1 MFTLLGRLHLALFRL
16 VLWLLKMPLVALWAL
31 LLSVVA
37 LLGQE
42 FRRWLGILVAGL
54 MIAGVSWAVLKVA
67 ADQVLALLVVLLLGF
82 IWLFGVFR
90 ALRLTMANRIWKV
103 RQQQAF
109 RDLRGE
115 VSQVGERVQ
124 TLGGEMLEGVA
135 RRARGTP
142 LEGAWRV
149 NREASAR
156 EAAEA
161 QAAAEQA
168 ERDQAQ
174 AAERAE
180 AERRAKQEHDRWAE
194 RVGAEHDPFQRQGG

>member
-42 FRRWLGILVAGL
+42 VRRWLGILVAGL

-67 ADQVLALLVVLLLGF
+67 ADQVLALLVVMLLGF
-82 IWLFGVFR
+82 VWLFGVFR

-109 RDLRGE
+109 KDLRGE
-115 VSQVGERVQ
+115 VRGVGDRLQ
-124 TLGGEMLEGVA
+124 DTLGDARDGLA
-135 RRARGTP
+135 RRAKGTP
-142 LEGAWRV
+142 AEGLFWA
-149 NREASAR
+149 NRDAKAK
-156 EAAEA
+156 AEA
-161 QAAAEQA
+161 DAQVAAAQAEREQAAATEWEQA
-168 ERDQAQ
+168 VAAKR
-174 AAERAE
+174 AER
-180 AERRAKQEHDRWAE
+180 ERFAAAAADRWA
-194 RVGAEHDPFQRQGG
+194 DQRRA